1 MEPVDMDPLLLLAL
15 LELVAMEILFT
26 EAEQVVATLEVEGAV
41 IRQVRADRAIANLL
55 FIVVCAKCVDRF
67 AFGHGR

>member
-1 MEPVDMDPLLLLAL
+1 MEPVDMDPLLLAL

-55 FIVVCAKCVDRF
+55 FVIILSMQQQRLMGMARS
-67 AFGHGR
+67 